1 MAFDSAAAYGE
12 FMGRYSRPLATQFAD
27 LLAIGRAPVR
37 ALDVGCGPG
46 ALTAELVQ
54 RIGAEQV
61 TAVDPSEP
69 FLAAVH
75 RDHPGVRVD
84 RATAEELPYED
95 GTFDLVLAQ
104 LVIHFMTDPVAG
116 LAQLARVAAPG
127 GIVAANVWDF
137 GGHRG
142 PLSPWAWG
150 RQGTTWPRSTRRR
163 AWRCADAVGTSF
175 PPTRSRSAL
184 PLGQRCGTSRTD
196 CTREV
201 ERAGTTRLT

>member
-1 MAFDSAAAYGE
+1 MPDDQGR
-12 FMGRYSRPLATQFAD
+12 MGRCRRPGRGSSWPREVSGD
-27 LLAIGRAPVR
+27 LVA
-37 ALDVGCGPG
+37 GCGQIQAFQGWP
-46 ALTAELVQ
+46 
-54 RIGAEQV
+54 
-61 TAVDPSEP
+61 
-69 FLAAVH
+69 
-75 RDHPGVRVD
+75 
-84 RATAEELPYED
+84 ATVEELPYDD